1 MPAERLT
8 MRKIREIL
16 RMNAL
21 GLSTRQI
28 GHSLHVARS
37 SVGEYLKRAAAADL
51 SWPLPEELDETAIE
65 RKLFPTGPRLE
76 IQRPLPAWTEVH
88 TEMHKRGVT
97 LGLLWEEYKGQNP
110 EGYQYSRFCDL
121 YREWAK
127 KIDLSMRQEHRAGEK
142 IFVDYA
148 GATVSIY
155 DHGGLREAAIF
166 VAVLGASNY
175 TYAEATWTQTL
186 PDWTAAHVRAFS
198 FFGGV
203 PEILVPDNL
212 KSGVKRPC
220 RYEPEINAT
229 YGDMLVHYGAVAI
242 PARIRKPKDK
252 SRAENGVLLVERW
265 ILARLRNRTF
275 LSLADLN
282 AEIRFLLV
290 RLNERP
296 FRKLPGSRRS
306 MYESLDKPALR
317 PLPVEPYVFAE
328 WMQVRINVDYH
339 VAVDGHYYSVPYQLF
354 GKELDVRMTATTVEC
369 FYQGRRVASHA
380 RRALPHRHTTVAE
393 HMPAAHKAY
402 AEWTPERILHW
413 TAKAGPSTRALA
425 EAIIASPLHPQQAY
439 RSCLGLLRLTK
450 EYGEVRLEA
459 ACARALRVQARSY
472 TSVKSIL
479 KTGLDHEPEPAV
491 ETTSRP
497 IAHANIR
504 GPQAFRGESPC

>member
-1 MPAERLT
+1 

-28 GHSLHVARS
+28 GHSLQVARS
-37 SVGEYLKRAAAADL
+37 SVGEYLKRAAAAGL

-65 RKLFPTGPRLE
+65 RRLFPTGPRLE
-76 IQRPLPAWTEVH
+76 IQRPLPDWIEVH
-88 TEMHKRGVT
+88 TEMRKRGVT
-97 LGLLWEEYKGQNP
+97 LGLLWEEYKGRNP
-110 EGYQYSRFCDL
+110 DGYQYSRFCDL

-127 KIDLSMRQEHRAGEK
+127 KLDLSMRQEHRAGEK
-142 IFVDYA
+142 MFVDYA
-148 GATVSIY
+148 GATVPVY
-155 DHGGLREAAIF
+155 DHGVLREAAIF

-175 TYAEATWTQTL
+175 TYAEATWTQTI
-186 PDWTAAHVRAFS
+186 PDWVAAHVRAFS

-229 YGDMLVHYGAVAI
+229 YEDVLMHYGAVAI

-275 LSLADLN
+275 LTLQDLN

-290 RLNERP
+290 RLNDRP

-306 MYESLDKPALR
+306 MYESLDQPALR
-317 PLPVEPYVFAE
+317 PLPLEPYVFAE
-328 WMQVRINVDYH
+328 WKRVRINVDYH
-339 VAVDGHYYSVPYQLF
+339 VAVDHHYYSVPYQLF
-354 GKELDVRMTATTVEC
+354 GKELDVRITAATVEC
-369 FYQGRRVASHA
+369 FYQGRRVASHV
-380 RRALPHRHTTVAE
+380 RRTLPHRHTTVAE

-402 AEWTPERILHW
+402 AEWTPERILQW

-425 EAIIASPLHPQQAY
+425 ETIIASRLHPQQAY

-459 ACARALRVQARSY
+459 ACTRALRVQAISY

-479 KTGLDHEPEPAV
+479 KTGLDKELAPVTA
-491 ETTSRP
+491 TTSRP
-497 IAHANIR
+497 ITHDNIR
-504 GPQAFRGESPC
+504 GPEAFRGESPC

>member
-21 GLSTRQI
+21 GLSARQI
-28 GHSLHVARS
+28 GHSLQVARS
-37 SVGEYLKRAAAADL
+37 SVGEYLKRAAAGL
-51 SWPLPEELDETAIE
+51 SWPLPEDLDETAIE

-76 IQRPLPAWTEVH
+76 IPRPLPDWIDVH
-88 TEMHKRGVT
+88 TEMRKRGVT
-97 LGLLWEEYKGQNP
+97 LALLWEEYKDRNP
-110 EGYQYSRFCDL
+110 DGYHYSRFCDR

-127 KIDLSMRQEHRAGEK
+127 KLDLSMRQEHRAGEK
-142 IFVDYA
+142 MFVDYA
-148 GATVSIY
+148 GATVPVY
-155 DHGGLREAAIF
+155 DHGVLREAAIF
-166 VAVLGASNY
+166 MAVLGASNF
-175 TYAEATWTQTL
+175 TYAEATWTQTI
-186 PDWTAAHVRAFS
+186 PDWTTAHVRAFS

-212 KSGVKRPC
+212 KSGVARPC
-220 RYEPEINAT
+220 RYEPELNAT
-229 YGDMLVHYGAVAI
+229 YGDVLMHYGAVAI

-265 ILARLRNRTF
+265 ILARLRHRTF

-282 AEIRFLLV
+282 TEIRVLLV
-290 RLNERP
+290 RLNDRP

-306 MYESLDKPALR
+306 MYETLDKPALR
-317 PLPVEPYVFAE
+317 PLPLEPYVFAE
-328 WMQVRINVDYH
+328 WKRVRINVDYH
-339 VAVDGHYYSVPYQLF
+339 VAVDHHYYSVPYQLF
-354 GKELDVRMTATTVEC
+354 GKELDVRMTAATVEC

-380 RRALPHRHTTVAE
+380 RRAAPHRHTTVAE

-413 TAKAGPSTRALA
+413 TSKAGPSTRALA
-425 EAIIASPLHPQQAY
+425 EKIIASRLHPQQAY
-439 RSCLGLLRLTK
+439 RSCLGLLRLAK

-459 ACARALRVQARSY
+459 ACARALRVQAISY

-479 KTGLDHEPEPAV
+479 KTGLDNEPTPAG
-491 ETTSRP
+491 ETKSRP
-497 IAHANIR
+497 IAHVNIR
-504 GPQAFRGESPC
+504 GPEAFRGEFPC

>member
-1 MPAERLT
+1 

-21 GLSTRQI
+21 GLSARQI
-28 GHSLHVARS
+28 GHSLQVARS
-37 SVGEYLKRAAAADL
+37 SVGEYLKRAAAAGL

-65 RKLFPTGPRLE
+65 RKLFPTGPRPE
-76 IQRPLPAWTEVH
+76 CPRPLPDWIEMH
-88 TEMHKRGVT
+88 TEMRKRGVT
-97 LGLLWEEYKGQNP
+97 LGLLWEEYKGGHP
-110 EGYQYSRFCDL
+110 DGYQYSRFADL
-121 YREWAK
+121 YREWSK
-127 KIDLSMRQEHRAGEK
+127 KLDLSMRQEHRAGEK
-142 IFVDYA
+142 MFVDYA
-148 GATVSIY
+148 GATVPVT
-155 DHGGLREAAIF
+155 DHGVVREAAIF

-175 TYAEATWTQTL
+175 TYAEATWTQTIA
-186 PDWTAAHVRAFS
+186 DWTASHMRAFS

-212 KSGVKRPC
+212 KSGVKKPC

-229 YGDMLVHYGAVAI
+229 YGDVLTHYGAVAI

-265 ILARLRNRTF
+265 ILARLRHRTF
-275 LSLADLN
+275 LSLAELN
-282 AEIRFLLV
+282 AEIRVLLV
-290 RLNERP
+290 RLNDRP

-317 PLPVEPYVFAE
+317 PLPGEPYVFAE
-328 WMQVRINVDYH
+328 WKRVRINVDYH
-339 VAVDGHYYSVPYQLF
+339 VAVDHHYYSVPYQLF

-393 HMPAAHKAY
+393 HMPAAHRAY

-413 TAKAGPSTRALA
+413 TGKAGPSTRTLA
-425 EAIIASPLHPQQAY
+425 EMIIAARLHPQQAY
-439 RSCLGLLRLTK
+439 RSCLGLLRLAK
-450 EYGEVRLEA
+450 EYGEARLEA
-459 ACARALRVQARSY
+459 ACARALRVQAISY

-479 KTGLDHEPEPAV
+479 KTGLDKEPAPAS
-491 ETTSRP
+491 EAKNRP
-497 IAHANIR
+497 IAHGNIR
-504 GPQAFRGESPC
+504 GPEAFRGESPC